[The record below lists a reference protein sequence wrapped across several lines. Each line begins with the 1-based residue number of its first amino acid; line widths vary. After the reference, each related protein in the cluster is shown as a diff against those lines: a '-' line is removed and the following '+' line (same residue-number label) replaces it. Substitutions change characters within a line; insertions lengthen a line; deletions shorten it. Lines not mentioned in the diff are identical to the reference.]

1 MFLDLFPPFIVGLIG
16 SLHCL
21 GMCGPLIVAYSLQLS
36 GTGTAAVRAGV
47 KAGMWHH
54 FVFHAGRLATYGF
67 LGALAAGIFYLAN
80 LTLFFKQFR
89 GGLTLVGGVLMILL
103 GLVLLKVFP
112 LPCFLMR
119 LCGEKGIV
127 GRVSSASLLRGK
139 QLTSKIG
146 LGVATGFLPCGLS
159 WAMIAKAAAT
169 QNIPLG
175 FLTMVAF
182 GLGTVPVLFLT
193 GVTASFISVRTRLL
207 GERIAALS
215 VILMGLILV
224 FKGGRIFV

>member
-1 MFLDLFPPFIVGLIG
+1 MFFDLFPSFIVGLIG

-21 GMCGPLIVAYSLQLS
+21 GMCGPLIVAYSLHLS
-36 GTGTAAVRAGV
+36 GAGTAPLPAGV

-54 FVFHAGRLATYGF
+54 IFFHAGRLATYGF

-112 LPCFLMR
+112 LPGFLVR

-127 GRVSSASLLRGK
+127 GRVSPASLLRGK
-139 QLTSKIG
+139 QFSSKVG

-169 QNIPLG
+169 QNIPMG

-193 GVTASFISVRTRLL
+193 GVTASFISFRTRLL
-207 GERIAALS
+207 GEKIAALS

-224 FKGGRIFV
+224 YKGGRIFV

>member
-1 MFLDLFPPFIVGLIG
+1 MFLELFPPFAVGFVG

-21 GMCGPLIVAYSLQLS
+21 GMCGPLIVAYSLHLS
-36 GTGTAAVRAGV
+36 GTGTAAVPGEV

-54 FVFHAGRLATYGF
+54 ISFHAGRLATYGF
-67 LGALAAGIFYLAN
+67 LGALAAGLFYLAN
-80 LTLFFKQFR
+80 LTLVFWQVR
-89 GGLTLVGGVLMILL
+89 GGLTVIGGMLMIVL
-103 GLVLLKVFP
+103 GLVLLKVLP
-112 LPCFLMR
+112 LPGFLTR
-119 LCGEKGIV
+119 LLGKEGIV
-127 GRVSSASLLRGK
+127 GKGAPLLRGK
-139 QLTSKIG
+139 QLTSRIG
-146 LGVATGFLPCGLS
+146 LGIATGFLPCGLS

-193 GVTASFISVRTRLL
+193 GMTASFISIRTRLL
-207 GERIAALS
+207 GEKVAASS

-224 FKGGRIFV
+224 YKGGRILV

>member
-1 MFLDLFPPFIVGLIG
+1 
-16 SLHCL
+16 
-21 GMCGPLIVAYSLQLS
+21 
-36 GTGTAAVRAGV
+36 
-47 KAGMWHH
+47 
-54 FVFHAGRLATYGF
+54 
-67 LGALAAGIFYLAN
+67 
-80 LTLFFKQFR
+80 
-89 GGLTLVGGVLMILL
+89 MILL

-119 LCGEKGIV
+119 LCGEKFIV
-127 GRVSSASLLRGK
+127 GRVSPASLLHAKRS
-139 QLTSKIG
+139 TSRIG

-169 QNIPLG
+169 QNIPMG

-207 GERIAALS
+207 GEKMAALS

-224 FKGGRIFV
+224 YKGGRIFV

>member
-1 MFLDLFPPFIVGLIG
+1 MFFDLFPSFIVGFIG

-21 GMCGPLIVAYSLQLS
+21 GMCGPLIVAYSLHLS
-36 GTGTAAVRAGV
+36 GTGTAAVPGEV

-54 FVFHAGRLATYGF
+54 ISFHAGRLATYGF
-67 LGALAAGIFYLAN
+67 LGALAAGLFYLAN
-80 LTLFFKQFR
+80 LTLLFWQFR
-89 GGLTLVGGVLMILL
+89 GGLTLIGGVLMILL
-103 GLVLLKVFP
+103 GLVLLKVLP
-112 LPCFLMR
+112 LPGYLMR

-127 GRVSSASLLRGK
+127 GMASPASLLRGK
-139 QLTSKIG
+139 QLTSRIG
-146 LGVATGFLPCGLS
+146 LGIATGFLPCGLS

-193 GVTASFISVRTRLL
+193 GMTASFISIRTRLL
-207 GERIAALS
+207 GEKVAASS

-224 FKGGRIFV
+224 YKGGRILV